1 MSRARRVGRRRRA
14 ATANFT
20 STCYFRAGPAQPR
33 RDRHLRAVLGYL
45 AELPERHD
53 YVLVDAPPMFVV
65 GDAATMAG
73 KVDGVIVILRFDQT
87 TTGTLAAVDEFVKR
101 SRPHARG
108 GRDRRAPRRAV
119 ATYRYDAYY
128 E

>member
-1 MSRARRVGRRRRA
+1 ML
-14 ATANFT
+14 T
-20 STCYFRAGPAQPR
+20 SGPVPPNPGEIVTSEQ
-33 RDRHLRAVLGYL
+33 LSGIL
-45 AELPERHD
+45 AELRRYHD

-73 KVDGVIVILRFDQT
+73 KVDGVIVILRFNET

-101 SRPHARG
+101 IPARTLG
-108 GRDRRAPRRAV
+108 VVVTGVPQRAHGRS
-119 ATYRYDAYY
+119 YRYDAYY